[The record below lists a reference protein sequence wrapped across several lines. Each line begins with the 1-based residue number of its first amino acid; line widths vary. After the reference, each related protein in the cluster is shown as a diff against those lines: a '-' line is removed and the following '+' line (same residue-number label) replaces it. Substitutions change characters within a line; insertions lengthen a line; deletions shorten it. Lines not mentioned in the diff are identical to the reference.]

1 MRAIVAVLVTCLV
14 CTPLTPAAEPE
25 RPATAEDFEQR
36 MSAAIGLHDAGQFDG
51 AISAYRELLKDYPAH
66 PRVLYEIAYSSMQ
79 GGKLDDAIEY
89 SEQALRLHSDY
100 QAPAYVILGTAY
112 DMKKDLKKGEKAFR
126 RGVKEVPGNCLLH
139 FNLAVN
145 LSQQNR
151 LDEAIPEFHEGLRA
165 DPVHPG
171 SWRSLAITYANTGE
185 RSRALACHARFLTIE
200 PDSKRSAES
209 ARQLWTLLFQGVTT
223 KQDADGKSKVDITI
237 TIPPPGK
244 KGKDDPAAAQALA
257 LSIVAATR
265 YIDEWEHKTD
275 AQFFAHAL
283 DNALTILSE
292 MDGRAEPIDPFW
304 SRQVHPYF
312 QDARAAG
319 HMEAMAYDIRRSLG
333 DPETAKW
340 LDEHAEAIAA
350 YRAWSKGWKPPA
362 ASPAGS
368 S

>member
-1 MRAIVAVLVTCLV
+1 MPAIVAVLVLCFA
-14 CTPLTPAAEPE
+14 CAPLSLAAEAG

-51 AISAYRELLKDYPAH
+51 AISAYRGLLKDYPSH
-66 PRVLYEIAYSSMQ
+66 PRVLYEIAFSSMH

-100 QAPAYVILGTAY
+100 QAQVYVVLGTAY

-126 RGVKEVPGNCLLH
+126 RGVKEVPGECLLH

-145 LSQQNR
+145 LGQQNR
-151 LDEAIPEFHEGLRA
+151 LDEAIPEFQEGLRI
-165 DPVHPG
+165 DPAHPG
-171 SWRSLAITYANTGE
+171 SWRSLAIAYANTGQ
-185 RSRALACHARFLTIE
+185 RSRALACHARFLTLE

-209 ARQLWTLLFQGVTT
+209 ARQLWTLLFEGVTT
-223 KQDADGKSKVDITI
+223 KQDADGKSKVDINI
-237 TIPPPGK
+237 TMPPPGK
-244 KGKDDPAAAQALA
+244 KGEDDPASAQAFA
-257 LSIVAATR
+257 LSLVAATR

-283 DNALTILSE
+283 DNVLSILSE
-292 MDGRAEPIDPFW
+292 MDGRAEPIDAFW
-304 SRQVHPYF
+304 GRHVHPYF

-340 LDEHAEAIAA
+340 LDGHAEAIAA

-368 S
+368 P